1 MKTAKAVVA
10 AAMAGLTALSTGL
23 TDGTLTGQEL
33 VVAALAAVSAYAA
46 TWFVPNSD
54 VVSKDVL
61 EREVRSIR
69 ARYSR
74 TSYGGSTGAPPDAGA
89 PLPPYERPPVE

>member
-1 MKTAKAVVA
+1 MKAAKAVVA

-23 TDGTLTGQEL
+23 TDGRLTAHEL
-33 VVAALAAVSAYAA
+33 IVAVLAAVGAYGA
-46 TWFVPNSD
+46 TWFVPNAD

-89 PLPPYERPPVE
+89 LPPHERPTVE

>member
-1 MKTAKAVVA
+1 MKTAKAFVA

-23 TDGTLTGQEL
+23 TDGHLTAHEA
-33 VVAALAAVSAYAA
+33 VVAVLAALGAYGA
-46 TWFVPNSD
+46 TWFVPNAD

-74 TSYGGSTGAPPDAGA
+74 TSYGGSTGAPPDAGT
-89 PLPPYERPPVE
+89 LPPNERPIVE

>member
-46 TWFVPNSD
+46 TWFVPNAD

-74 TSYGGSTGAPPDAGA
+74 TSYGGSTGTPPDAG
-89 PLPPYERPPVE
+89 LPSPVERPPVE